1 MATYILISRLTDEG
15 CATLTKN
22 PDRIKEVNADVEAM
36 GGKVE
41 ALYYAFGQTDLFIV
55 VDLPDNVTAAAV
67 SMIGEATGVSEISVT
82 VLITPEEIDRAAQ
95 IAQKMGASYRVPE
108 R

>member
-36 GGKVE
+36 GGKVVAQYVVLGPYDFINVVE
-41 ALYYAFGQTDLFIV
+41 A
-55 VDLPDNVTAAAV
+55 PDNAT
-67 SMIGEATGVSEISVT
+67 IGKISVQLASRGT
-82 VLITPEEIDRAAQ
+82 VRIETLPAVDIDEF
-95 IAQKMGASYRVPE
+95 IASLK
-108 R
+108 